1 MKNTDLV
8 ARYDSVIWGI
18 TQMVEQEETKTELD
32 FLRNVIG
39 NVLGSAVKVAETK
52 MIMKEQYPKKEEL
65 PGKEVESPKAEGAGK
80 PAPPQTIGAVEHRR
94 GRPPKTTAGKVP
106 PMM

>member
-18 TQMVEQEETKTELD
+18 TQMVEQAETKTELD

-39 NVLGSAVKVAETK
+39 NTLGAAVKVAETK
-52 MIMKEQYPKKEEL
+52 MIMKEQYPKKEE
-65 PGKEVESPKAEGAGK
+65 PEKEAESPKAEAAGK
-80 PAPPQTIGAVEHRR
+80 STSPQTIGAVEHKR

>member
-18 TQMVEQEETKTELD
+18 TQMVEQAETKTELD
-32 FLRNVIG
+32 FLRNAIG
-39 NVLGSAVKVAETK
+39 NVLGFAVKVAETK
-52 MIMKEQYPKKEEL
+52 MIMKEQYAKKEE
-65 PGKEVESPKAEGAGK
+65 PPEKEAKSPKAEAAEK
-80 PAPPQTIGAVEHRR
+80 ATSPQAIGTVEHRK